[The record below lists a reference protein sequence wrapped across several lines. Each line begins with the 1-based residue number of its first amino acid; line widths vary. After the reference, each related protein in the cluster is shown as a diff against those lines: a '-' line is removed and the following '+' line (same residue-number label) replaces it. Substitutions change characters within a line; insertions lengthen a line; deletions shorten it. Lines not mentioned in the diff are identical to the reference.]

1 MRRREFITLFCG
13 TAAMWPLAARAQQPE
28 RMRRIG
34 VLMNYT
40 SDNLEGQAR
49 LGLFVNALQRLG
61 WIDGRTARIDIRWAG
76 ADRAQ
81 FKQCASE
88 LLAAAPDVI
97 LAHAS
102 PSVAALQQAS
112 QSVPIV
118 FTNVI
123 DPVGAGFVES
133 LARPGGNTTGFALFE
148 YTIAGKWL
156 ELLKET
162 GPGVTQVA
170 VLRDPTIAAG
180 IGQFAAI
187 QAAGVIGIDLSVMD
201 IRDKAVIERGVATF
215 ARGSNRGLIV
225 TASPF
230 GANHPDF
237 IATLATRYKLP
248 AIFPFGYFV
257 TAGGLLSYGPDTLNP
272 FGPAA
277 NYVNRIL
284 NGERPAD
291 MPVQA
296 PTKYELLINIRTA
309 KLLGMEIPPTLLA
322 RADQVIE

>member
-1 MRRREFITLFCG
+1 MRSRACGWRRNG
-13 TAAMWPLAARAQQPE
+13 PDAARARGVARRRQARVQAPDAHEACEAHEGDDWANHRHSSPE
-28 RMRRIG
+28 R
-34 VLMNYT
+34 
-40 SDNLEGQAR
+40 D
-49 LGLFVNALQRLG
+49 
-61 WIDGRTARIDIRWAG
+61 D
-76 ADRAQ
+76 
-81 FKQCASE
+81 
-88 LLAAAPDVI
+88 
-97 LAHAS
+97 
-102 PSVAALQQAS
+102 AS

-148 YTIAGKWL
+148 YAIAGKWL

-162 GPGVTQVA
+162 APDVTQVA

-180 IGQFAAI
+180 IEQFAAI
-187 QAAGVIGIDLSVMD
+187 QASGVIGIDLSAMD
-201 IRDKAVIERGVATF
+201 IRDGAIIERGVATF
-215 ARGSNRGLIV
+215 ARGSNRALIV

-237 IATLATRYKLP
+237 IVTLATRYKLP
-248 AIFPFGYFV
+248 AIFPFRYFV

-277 NYVNRIL
+277 NYINRIL
-284 NGERPAD
+284 NGETPAD
-291 MPVQA
+291 VPVQA

-309 KLLGMEIPPTLLA
+309 KSLGIEIPASLLTC
-322 RADQVIE
+322 ADELIE

>member
-1 MRRREFITLFCG
+1 MDRREIITLLG
-13 TAAMWPLAARAQQPE
+13 GAAAWPLAARAQQPE

-40 SDNLEGQAR
+40 YDNLEGQAR

-76 ADRAQ
+76 DDRAH
-81 FKQCASE
+81 FKQYASE

-102 PSVAALQQAS
+102 PSVAALQQVS

-118 FTNVI
+118 FTSVI

-156 ELLKET
+156 ELLKEIA
-162 GPGVTQVA
+162 PGVTQVA

-201 IRDKAVIERGVATF
+201 IRDGAVIERGVATF
-215 ARGSNRGLIV
+215 ARSSNRGLIV

-230 GANHPDF
+230 GANNPDF

-248 AIFPFGYFV
+248 AIFPFRYFV
-257 TAGGLLSYGPDTLNP
+257 TAGGLLSYGPDTLNL
-272 FGPAA
+272 FSPAA
-277 NYVNRIL
+277 NYVSRIL
-284 NGERPAD
+284 KGEKPAD

-309 KLLGMEIPPTLLA
+309 KALGMTIPAAVLA
-322 RADQVIE
+322 RADEVIE